1 MRILLDE
8 NLDWRLGRALRGHL
22 VESVQTNGWV
32 GIENGA
38 LLARAAAEF
47 DVFVTM
53 DGNIQFQQ
61 DYAKLPLIIV
71 TLKAPSN
78 RLQDT
83 LPLMPQVLVALPSL
97 KPGTLTVLP

>member
-8 NLDWRLGRALRGHL
+8 NLDWRLKRELPGHV
-22 VESVQTNGWV
+22 VESVQLNGWA

-47 DVFVTM
+47 DVFITM

-61 DYAKLPLIIV
+61 EYAKLRLIIV

-78 RLQDT
+78 RLKDT
-83 LPLMPQVLVALPSL
+83 LPLMPKVVETLPSL
-97 KPGTLTVLP
+97 KPGTLTVLT

>member
-8 NLDWRLGRALRGHL
+8 NLDWRLRRALGGHE
-22 VESVQTNGWV
+22 VESVQLNGWA

-38 LLARAAAEF
+38 LLAKAAAEF
-47 DVFVTM
+47 EVFVTM

-61 DYAKLPLIIV
+61 DYAKLRLIIV

-83 LPLMPQVLVALPSL
+83 LPLMPKLLAALPAL
-97 KPGTLTVLP
+97 RPGTLTVLV